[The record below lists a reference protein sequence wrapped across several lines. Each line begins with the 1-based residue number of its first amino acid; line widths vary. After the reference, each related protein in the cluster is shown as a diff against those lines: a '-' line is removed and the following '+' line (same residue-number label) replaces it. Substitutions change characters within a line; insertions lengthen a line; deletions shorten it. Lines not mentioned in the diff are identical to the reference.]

1 MATPRIYSPQPLAA
15 GQTLELDDAAARH
28 VGLVLR
34 MKAGQPLTLFNGEG
48 GCFSATIAE
57 ASKRSVT
64 VSLDTFH
71 PDEKESPLHVHL
83 AQSVSKGDRMEYAI
97 QKATELGIS
106 EITPIYTE
114 HGDVRLKGERATKK
128 QQHWQQVAIS
138 ACEQCQRNRVP
149 VVHAPVSLKDWLA
162 ATQADLKL
170 VLHHRTERQLS
181 GYDQP
186 ETVALLI
193 GPEGGLSA
201 AEIAQAEA
209 AGFNPL
215 ALGPRVLRTETAP
228 VAALSV
234 LQYLWGDF

>member
-1 MATPRIYSPQPLAA
+1 MATPRIYSPQPLVE
-15 GQTLELDDAAARH
+15 GQSVQLDEAAARH

-48 GCFSATIAE
+48 GCFSATIE
-57 ASKRSVT
+57 ESSKRSVT

-71 PDEKESPLHVHL
+71 PDEKESPLKVHL
-83 AQSVSKGDRMEYAI
+83 AQSISKGDRMEYAI
-97 QKATELGIS
+97 QKATELGIT

-114 HGDVRLKGERATKK
+114 HGDVRLKGDRAAKK

-149 VVHAPVSLKDWLA
+149 VVHAPVGLQEWLGSVE
-162 ATQADLKL
+162 ADLKL

-201 AEIAQAEA
+201 PEIVQAENS
-209 AGFNPL
+209 GFHPL

-228 VAALSV
+228 VVAMSV

>member
-1 MATPRIYSPQPLAA
+1 MATPRIYSPQSLTE
-15 GQTLELDDAAARH
+15 GQAVHLDEAAARH

-34 MKAGQPLTLFNGEG
+34 MKSGQPLTLFNGAG
-48 GCFSATIAE
+48 GCFSATIE
-57 ASKRSVT
+57 ESSKRSVI
-64 VSLDTFH
+64 VSLDSFH
-71 PDEKESPLHVHL
+71 PDEKESPLKVHL
-83 AQSVSKGDRMEYAI
+83 AQSISKGDRMEYAI
-97 QKATELGIS
+97 QKATELGIT

-114 HGDVRLKGERATKK
+114 HGDIRLKGERATKK

-149 VVHAPVSLKDWLA
+149 VVHPPIGLQEWLGSVE
-162 ATQADLKL
+162 ADLKL

-181 GYDQP
+181 GYEQP
-186 ETVALLI
+186 ETIALLI

-201 AEIAQAEA
+201 QEIAQAEA
-209 AGFNPL
+209 EGFHPL

-228 VAALSV
+228 VVAMSV